1 MEPDVPFRGD
11 QYFVLGSCIK
21 ICCGKM
27 NCCSCF
33 TCVYFVDSGDDNGKD
48 ELKSEISLVH
58 EIALKRNLSVNF
70 EVRVFKMLMQ
80 KNAPHFKSC

>member
-1 MEPDVPFRGD
+1 
-11 QYFVLGSCIK
+11 
-21 ICCGKM
+21 M

-33 TCVYFVDSGDDNGKD
+33 AYIYSVDSGDDNGKD

-80 KNAPHFKSC
+80 KNTPILNRVRL